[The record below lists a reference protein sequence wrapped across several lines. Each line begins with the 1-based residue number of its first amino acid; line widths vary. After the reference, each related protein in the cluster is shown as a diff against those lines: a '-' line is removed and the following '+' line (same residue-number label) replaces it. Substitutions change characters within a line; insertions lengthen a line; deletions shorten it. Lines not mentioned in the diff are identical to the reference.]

1 MPFSPQ
7 EDLPADVLDRPLT
20 PREREAVIYRIKSLM
35 QYHGITVAQ
44 LARAP
49 ASKPPRP
56 PAPNV
61 KYRHPKTGETWNGIG
76 EHPPWLRHALLKEG
90 YRVDE
95 LRPDDP
101 PRDTD

>member
-1 MPFSPQ
+1 MPVSSP
-7 EDLPADVLDRPLT
+7 EDFPADVLDRPLT

-49 ASKPPRP
+49 ARQPERAPVPRI
-56 PAPNV
+56 
-61 KYRHPKTGETWNGIG
+61 KYRHPKTGETWDGVG
-76 EHPPWLRHALLKEG
+76 EHPDWLRHALLKEG

-95 LRPDDP
+95 LRPDEPAPSD
-101 PRDTD
+101 D